1 MNGDMMGAN
10 DPTRFDS
17 GCDTLGLVP
26 MPKSGPLARAK
37 IECLTES
44 DFNALL
50 NLAENREELGDNHIL
65 AEVDGEV
72 RLFWNNDIGD
82 SVCWRFPEKN
92 RAVVKDAVTEDLKSN
107 ESGAGRGGLL

>member
-26 MPKSGPLARAK
+26 MPKSGPLARVK
-37 IECLTES
+37 IDGLTES

-50 NLAENREELGDNHIL
+50 NLAENREDIGDNHIL

-72 RLFWNNDIGD
+72 RLFWSNDIGD

-92 RAVVKDAVTEDLKSN
+92 RAVVKDAVAEDLKSN

>member
-17 GCDTLGLVP
+17 GCDTLGLLP
-26 MPKSGPLARAK
+26 MTKSGPLARVK
-37 IECLTES
+37 IDGLTES
-44 DFNALL
+44 DFSALL
-50 NLAENREELGDNHIL
+50 NLTEDREDLGDNLTL

-72 RLFWNNDIGD
+72 RLFWNNDVGD

-92 RAVVKDAVTEDLKSN
+92 RSVVKDAVMEDLKSN